1 MSVATAS
8 LEAAR
13 GAGRTLDR
21 LLERPRT
28 VLATL
33 AGAQIA
39 ATLALAY
46 RVEHNGWVYF
56 QGGDQIWFSTTGWLL
71 GRLQL
76 APTEASYL
84 WPLVEAPITWLTGP
98 TYVQVLPALVV
109 LNVFVLGPI
118 GLLCVYGIAARIGGR
133 LLGYWAALLWVIAPY
148 AVIPLFVERYHE
160 KWTEQFLPQA
170 TGLTAMADYPSM
182 VAVLAAAFFVT
193 RSLSPGRIA
202 DAALAGLL
210 LGAAGGLKPPNLLL
224 GFGAALAYPLAR
236 RWREA
241 VAFGAAVVPSLL
253 VLLLW
258 KQRTLGELPLLS
270 MQEIRLAAGATAVV
284 AIDID
289 RYIELD
295 LEHWRQQMNYLRE
308 FFWSARL
315 AQWVPFAGLLAVLRV
330 RRGAIAGLLAGWL
343 GAFLL
348 VKGFS
353 TRADIQANTFWRLLM
368 PAWPAYLLL
377 FASIPLLVPTLFRRL
392 GPRLTP
398 PADHAVRVRW
408 VVVALAFTVL
418 VPAAA
423 AATSS
428 RIAPPTPAVVP
439 WVPSGEILTPV
450 DTSIALT
457 TERVGEGLR
466 LSWKGGPWRADV
478 FYRVYRGTRPDGDLL
493 CTTSNDVTWV
503 CHFYG
508 EPIVTT
514 RDQSFVV
521 ANPSPGATYR
531 VGVGTNWANDPAFG
545 DIFAFSPPV
554 RAPR

>member
-1 MSVATAS
+1 MSVATTS
-8 LEAAR
+8 LSAAR
-13 GAGRTLDR
+13 GAGRTLDQ

-39 ATLALAY
+39 ATLALAL

-56 QGGDQIWFSTTGWLL
+56 QGGDQIWFTSTGWML
-71 GRLQL
+71 GGLEL

-84 WPLVEAPITWLTGP
+84 WPLVQAPFTWLTGS
-98 TYVQVLPALVV
+98 TYVQVLPVLVV
-109 LNVFVLGPI
+109 LNVLVLGPI

-133 LLGYWAALLWVIAPY
+133 LLGYWTALLWVVAPY
-148 AVIPLFVERYHE
+148 AAIPLFVDRYHE

-182 VAVLAAAFFVT
+182 VAVLAAALFVT
-193 RSLSPGRIA
+193 RSLSPGRVA

-224 GFGAALAYPLAR
+224 GFGAVLAYPLAR
-236 RWREA
+236 RWREG

-253 VLLLW
+253 VLALW

-270 MQEIRLAAGATAVV
+270 MEEVRVAAGASAVV
-284 AIDID
+284 ALDVD

-295 LEHWRQQMNYLRE
+295 VDHWRQQMNYLRE

-315 AQWVPFAGLLAVLRV
+315 AQWVPFAGLLAVVRV

-392 GPRLTP
+392 GPRLAP
-398 PADHAVRVRW
+398 PADRSVRARW
-408 VVVALAFTVL
+408 LVVVLVLTVL
-418 VPAAA
+418 LPAAA
-423 AATSS
+423 TAASS
-428 RIAPPTPAVVP
+428 RIAPPTPAIVP
-439 WVPSGEILTPV
+439 ETASGEMLTPV
-450 DTSIALT
+450 DPSIEVT
-457 TERVGEGLR
+457 TEREGNVLT
-466 LSWKGGPWRADV
+466 LSWSDRSWRANV
-478 FYRVYRGTRPDGDLL
+478 FYRVYRGTLPDGDLF

-503 CHFYG
+503 CNFYG
-508 EPIVTT
+508 EPLGTT
-514 RDQSFVV
+514 RDHTFVV
-521 ANPSPGATYR
+521 PDAPPGTTYR
-531 VGVGTNWANDPAFG
+531 IGVGTNWADDPEFG
-545 DIFAFSPPV
+545 DIFVFSPSV